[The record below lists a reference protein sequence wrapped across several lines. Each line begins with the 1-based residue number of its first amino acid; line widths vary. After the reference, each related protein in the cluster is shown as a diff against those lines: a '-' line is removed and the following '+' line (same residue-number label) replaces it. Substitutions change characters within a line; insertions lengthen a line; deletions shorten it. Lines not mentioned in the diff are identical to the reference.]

1 MRAGNRAD
9 ILGLGFPPFVFSFKN
24 ITLPD
29 KSNKRNIFTF
39 QWIAVVS
46 ENSVTFA
53 VEKERN
59 VYAKNHFRT
68 FDAANDG
75 IRADPRGVSAGSRT
89 ELPADTA
96 VWVSTGSLRKGDAQ
110 ICPWYGTPGEADIL
124 YDNDNG
130 CGFKTL

>member
-53 VEKERN
+53 VEKERK

-96 VWVSTGSLRKGDAQ
+96 VWVDRVGYGADGGEHPEGVATTGIG
-110 ICPWYGTPGEADIL
+110 IGTGNIAE
-124 YDNDNG
+124 
-130 CGFKTL
+130 